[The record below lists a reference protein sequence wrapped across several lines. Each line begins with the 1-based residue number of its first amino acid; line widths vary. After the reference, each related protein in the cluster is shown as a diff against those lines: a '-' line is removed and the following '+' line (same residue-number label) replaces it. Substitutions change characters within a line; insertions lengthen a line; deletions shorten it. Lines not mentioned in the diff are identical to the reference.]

1 MVRTQI
7 QLTEAQAQRLKQ
19 IAASEDVSMATVIRR
34 SIDQYVQHRERND
47 IEAKKQRALAVVGK
61 YSSQRSDV
69 SQEHDLH
76 LAELYAEVGS

>member
-19 IAASEDVSMATVIRR
+19 IAASEDVSMATLIRR

-47 IEAKKQRALAVVGK
+47 VEAKKQRALTVVGK

-69 SQEHDLH
+69 SQEHDLY
-76 LAELYAEVGS
+76 LAELYAEVGP